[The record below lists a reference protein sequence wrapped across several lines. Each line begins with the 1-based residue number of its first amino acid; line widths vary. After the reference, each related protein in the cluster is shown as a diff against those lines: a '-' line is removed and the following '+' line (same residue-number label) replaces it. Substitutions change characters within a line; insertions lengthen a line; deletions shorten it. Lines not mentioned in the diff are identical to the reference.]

1 MYGTV
6 KQCVFVWAEQFGQMM
21 SFYCLCAA
29 FHSSGD
35 NFPALKGLGRRMNME
50 EAPPVVLHL
59 SPCKPTSVS
68 CLRLTRTGES
78 DGDEVRKYIRRAE
91 GRTDT
96 CRGEKKKSQGAD
108 SDLTQTHRSVT
119 APVRKKNVC

>member
-29 FHSSGD
+29 FSSSGD

-50 EAPPVVLHL
+50 EAPLVVLHL
-59 SPCKPTSVS
+59 FPPQTNKCVVS
-68 CLRLTRTGES
+68 ES
-78 DGDEVRKYIRRAE
+78 HQKEASQAERK
-91 GRTDT
+91 
-96 CRGEKKKSQGAD
+96 
-108 SDLTQTHRSVT
+108 
-119 APVRKKNVC
+119 